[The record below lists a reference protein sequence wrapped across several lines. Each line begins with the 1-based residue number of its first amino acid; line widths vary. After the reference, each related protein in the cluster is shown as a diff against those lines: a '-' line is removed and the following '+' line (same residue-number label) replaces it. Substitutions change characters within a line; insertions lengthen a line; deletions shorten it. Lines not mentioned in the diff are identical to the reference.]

1 MSTVIQLLIVL
12 VLGAIFMAA
21 TAAIWVQRS
30 PRRATLS
37 TLKVA
42 TATAKASAPAR
53 GPAGIVPPVTESA
66 RIRPK
71 LVQVGGRC
79 QFCR

>member
-42 TATAKASAPAR
+42 TATTKASAPAR
-53 GPAGIVPPVTESA
+53 GTAGVVPPVTERSGSA
-66 RIRPK
+66 DRSSK
-71 LVQVGGRC
+71 LNGVR
-79 QFCR
+79 QFCH